1 MRSDQR
7 AAGTSGRSAGR
18 GSARP
23 PAVASAPIEAFP
35 RSAAIDM
42 ADVRVVGIGGA
53 GCNAV
58 NRMIEVGVAGVQ
70 FIAMNTDAQSLGRC
84 AAPVRLNLTRPSGN
98 GLGAGGDVEVGA
110 RAAEEAI
117 EEIDALVAG
126 ADMVFITAG
135 MGGGTGTGAARVVAR
150 QARTAGALT
159 VGVVSMPFAFE
170 GTRKKRTAE
179 AGVEALRDVVD
190 SLIVVPNDRLLR
202 ASSVRVPVDQAFLH
216 GDDMLRHGVQGI
228 ADLVT
233 VTGTINLDFADVRTV
248 MSGAGTA
255 IMAVGEGSGPNR
267 VAQAVDS
274 ILQSPLLDH
283 SVAGATRV
291 LLNVTGPA
299 DMTLADFSEISE
311 RVRSVCS
318 PDVNMLI
325 GQVTHS
331 ELMPEVRITLI
342 ATGMPDVDEE
352 PVRKVPPAGR
362 VPSFLASD
370 ARRHAPPP
378 PATRPYPFRDS
389 DLNEEDDI
397 DWSHLDDQDG
407 NDYPPV
413 ADPVEPSDDWLTPPS
428 APVRG
433 GRVAPPPPAGDLPP
447 FLRRARGGGR

>member
-7 AAGTSGRSAGR
+7 AAGTTGRSAGR
-18 GSARP
+18 GPARSQT
-23 PAVASAPIEAFP
+23 PASTPVEAFP
-35 RSAAIDM
+35 RNAAIEM
-42 ADVRVVGIGGA
+42 ADVRVIGIGGA

-70 FIAMNTDAQSLGRC
+70 FVAMNTDAQSLGRC
-84 AAPVRLNLTRPSGN
+84 AAPIRLNLTRPGGN

-110 RAAEEAI
+110 RAAEEALQ
-117 EEIDALVAG
+117 EIDTIVAG

-150 QARTAGALT
+150 QARGAGALT

-179 AGVEALRDVVD
+179 AGVEALREVVD

-299 DMTLADFSEISE
+299 DMTLSDFSDISE

-325 GQVTHS
+325 GQVTHAD
-331 ELMPEVRITLI
+331 LMPEVRITLI
-342 ATGMPDVDEE
+342 ATGMPDIDD
-352 PVRKVPPAGR
+352 VPRRPSAVSSR
-362 VPSFLASD
+362 VPSFLASE
-370 ARRHAPPP
+370 ARRNVAPAPSARSVAP
-378 PATRPYPFRDS
+378 LGPDAESGD
-389 DLNEEDDI
+389 EI

-407 NDYPPV
+407 SDYPPGLES
-413 ADPVEPSDDWLTPPS
+413 APTADDWLTSRASP
-428 APVRG
+428 ARDVRTI
-433 GRVAPPPPAGDLPP
+433 PPPGSDLPP
-447 FLRRARGGGR
+447 FLRRSRGGGR

>member
-7 AAGTSGRSAGR
+7 AAGTSGRGSGR
-18 GSARP
+18 GPARP
-23 PAVASAPIEAFP
+23 SVSSTPVEAFP
-35 RSAAIDM
+35 RAAAVEA
-42 ADVRVVGIGGA
+42 ADVRVIGIGGA

-70 FIAMNTDAQSLGRC
+70 YIAMNTDAQSLGRC
-84 AAPVRLNLTRPSGN
+84 AAPVRLNLTRPGGN
-98 GLGAGGDVEVGA
+98 GLGAGGDVEIGA
-110 RAAEEAI
+110 RAAEEAL

-126 ADMVFITAG
+126 ADMIFITAG

-150 QARTAGALT
+150 QARSAGALT
-159 VGVVSMPFAFE
+159 VGVVSMPFLFE
-170 GTRKKRTAE
+170 GTRKRRTAE

-202 ASSVRVPVDQAFLH
+202 ASSARVPVDQAFLH

-248 MSGAGTA
+248 MAGAGTA

-267 VAQAVDS
+267 IAQAVDS

-299 DMTLADFSEISE
+299 DMTLSDFSEISE

-325 GQVTHS
+325 GQVTHAD
-331 ELMPEVRITLI
+331 LMPEVRITLI
-342 ATGMPDVDEE
+342 ATGMPSVGDDL
-352 PVRKVPPAGR
+352 PLRAANTSR
-362 VPSFLASD
+362 VPSFLAGDS
-370 ARRHAPPP
+370 RRRPGSPNGVRV
-378 PATRPYPFRDS
+378 PATDPDPV
-389 DLNEEDDI
+389 EEDDI

-407 NDYPPV
+407 SDYPSGAEAAAAP
-413 ADPVEPSDDWLTPPS
+413 DDWLTS
-428 APVRG
+428 RRAPARG
-433 GRVAPPPPAGDLPP
+433 GRGGYPPGGELPP
-447 FLRRARGGGR
+447 FLRRSPGAGR

>member
-7 AAGTSGRSAGR
+7 APGTSGRSAGR
-18 GSARP
+18 RSA
-23 PAVASAPIEAFP
+23 AVPTGASAAVDAFP
-35 RSAAIDM
+35 RVAPADM

-53 GCNAV
+53 GCNAI

-70 FIAMNTDAQSLGRC
+70 FVAMNTDAQSLGRC
-84 AAPVRLNLTRPSGN
+84 AAPVRLNLTRPGGS

-117 EEIDALVAG
+117 AEIETLVAG

-150 QARTAGALT
+150 QARSAGALT

-170 GTRKKRTAE
+170 GTRKRRTAE
-179 AGVEALRDVVD
+179 AGVEALREVVD

-202 ASSVRVPVDQAFLH
+202 ASSARVPVDQAFLH

-233 VTGTINLDFADVRTV
+233 VAGTINLDFADVRTV

-255 IMAVGEGSGPNR
+255 IMAVGEGSGTNR

-325 GQVTHS
+325 GQVTHFD
-331 ELMPEVRITLI
+331 LMPELRITLI
-342 ATGMPDVDEE
+342 ATGMPDGDAEL
-352 PVRKVPPAGR
+352 VRQKPSASR
-362 VPSFLASD
+362 VPSFLDRD
-370 ARRHAPPP
+370 ARRIVTPVPAIRVAPMTEPE
-378 PATRPYPFRDS
+378 AS
-389 DLNEEDDI
+389 DPDEI

-407 NDYPPV
+407 SDYPPNPDH
-413 ADPVEPSDDWLTPPS
+413 AEPSDMWI
-428 APVRG
+428 APD
-433 GRVAPPPPAGDLPP
+433 VAPARDGRAVRPPRADLPP
-447 FLRRARGGGR
+447 FLRRARGTGR